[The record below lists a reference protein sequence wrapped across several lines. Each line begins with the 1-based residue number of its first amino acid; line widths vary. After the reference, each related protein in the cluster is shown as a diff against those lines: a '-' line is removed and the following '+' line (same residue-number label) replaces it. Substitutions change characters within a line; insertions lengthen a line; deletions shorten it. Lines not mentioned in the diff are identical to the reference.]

1 MQRQLG
7 EQWRT
12 LFGQDA
18 MTSPGAA
25 RPPRRTAGR
34 RSVPAALAPGLQLEG
49 QWRPLPYRLR
59 LPYSSIDVSYDW
71 PGWGGATYTVTAA
84 NSGTVT
90 VFSRCQVRVTA
101 PNGWATNYYHMSGIS
116 GAQRRLRGRRHPHRH
131 LCRQPQRGAVRGR
144 LLHRPAPALLLLY
157 NGVFQSLQ
165 GQKLSSY
172 AVNVGASNYDDNC
185 NRFWLYHQ
193 RNGQRYCA
201 WQPLYN
207 NGID

>member
-1 MQRQLG
+1 
-7 EQWRT
+7 
-12 LFGQDA
+12 
-18 MTSPGAA
+18 MTSPG
-25 RPPRRTAGR
+25 RRRCHRRTAGR

-59 LPYSSIDVSYDW
+59 LPLLLHRCLYDW

-90 VFSRCQVRVTA
+90 VFPLPGASHR
-101 PNGWATNYYHMSGIS
+101 PNGWATNYHMSGIRCAAATTWPPTPPS
-116 GAQRRLRGRRHPHRH
+116 APMPATATRRCARAAP
-131 LCRQPQRGAVRGR
+131 P
-144 LLHRPAPALLLLY
+144 PARTCTLPALQR
-157 NGVFQSLQ
+157 VFQSLQ

-185 NRFWLYHQ
+185 NRFWLYNQ